1 MTMKL
6 SILISMRKQMAI
18 NSKKKGKRGELEVVH
33 FLKDRGYN
41 ARRGVQ
47 YKGTPDSPDI
57 ECEELNFL
65 HFEVKSAESLNIEK
79 ALQQSISDA
88 GENQMPIVVHRK
100 NKEKWKVTL
109 SFDDFLQLIKKED
122 RL

>member
-1 MTMKL
+1 
-6 SILISMRKQMAI
+6 MAI

-57 ECEELNFL
+57 ECEELDFL
-65 HFEVKSAESLNIEK
+65 HFEVKRVESLNIEK

-88 GENQMPIVVHRK
+88 GENQIPVVVHRK

-109 SFDDFLQLIKKED
+109 SFDDFLQLIKKGGLTYD
-122 RL
+122 IW

>member
-1 MTMKL
+1 
-6 SILISMRKQMAI
+6 MAI

-47 YKGTPDSPDI
+47 YKGTPDSPDV

-65 HFEVKSAESLNIEK
+65 HFEVKRAESLNIEK

-88 GENQMPIVVHRK
+88 GENQIPVVVHRK

-109 SFDDFLQLIKKED
+109 SFDDFLQLIKRKY